1 MENASCTA
9 ISLPE
14 NEQQELA
21 AIMADLDAQAAAG
34 EPDWLE
40 KRAHE
45 RKRLRVVC
53 EVRFIG
59 PDTTTVL
66 WVPAL
71 SRELSAGGMSFVSRQ
86 HFRRQNQILITLC
99 LPDGKDR
106 RLSGVVVYSRSVRPN
121 WSLTGLRFEKSNDTR
136 LLPEFYEQTRA
147 VDAASVAPPAEE
159 EGDGV
164 PTRDRLLRMLE
175 RVRGRRT
182 KTNLTNTVSAS
193 MFPDAQVRRACI
205 PVLMDLAGPEANR
218 ALIRLLN
225 DTSPQIQGEAAEALG
240 SMGTKQAIE
249 ALKPLLQNVEDEVAI
264 RAAEALGRLGD
275 KAGRRVAAR
284 LVRSQTAIAVRA
296 AKTLGIIVGRPFR
309 PTVEGLK
316 EARAFLDKEG
326 D

>member
-1 MENASCTA
+1 METASCA
-9 ISLPE
+9 VIALPE
-14 NEQQELA
+14 NDQQELD
-21 AIMADLDAQAAAG
+21 AIMAELDAQAAAG

-40 KRAHE
+40 KRAYQ
-45 RKRLRVVC
+45 RKKLRVVC

-66 WVPAL
+66 RTPAL

-86 HFRRQNQILITLC
+86 HFRRQNQMLITLC

-106 RLSGVVVYSRSVRPN
+106 RLPGVVVYSRSVRPN
-121 WSLTGLRFEKSNDTR
+121 WFLTGLRFEKSNDTR
-136 LLPEFYEQTRA
+136 LLPEFYEQTRV

-182 KTNLTNTVSAS
+182 KTNLTNVVSAS
-193 MFPDAQVRRACI
+193 MFPDAVVRRACI

-240 SMGTKQAIE
+240 TMGTKQAIE
-249 ALKPLLQNVEDEVAI
+249 ALKLLLQNVQDEVAI

-296 AKTLGIIVGRPFR
+296 AKTLGIIVGRSFR
-309 PTVEGLK
+309 PTVEGLN
-316 EARAFLDKEG
+316 EARAFLKKEG

>member
-1 MENASCTA
+1 MIT
-9 ISLPE
+9 LPE
-14 NEQQELA
+14 NDQQELD
-21 AIMADLDAQAAAG
+21 AIMAELDAQAVAG

-40 KRAHE
+40 KRAHQ
-45 RKRLRVVC
+45 RKKLRVVC

-71 SRELSAGGMSFVSRQ
+71 SRELSTSGMSFVSRQ
-86 HFRRQNQILITLC
+86 HFRRQNPMLITLC

-106 RLSGVVVYSRSVRPN
+106 RLPGVVVYSRSVQTG
-121 WSLTGLRFEKSNDTR
+121 WFLTGLRFEKSNDTR
-136 LLPEFYEQTRA
+136 LLPEFYDQTRA
-147 VDAASVAPPAEE
+147 MGATPVAPPAEE

-164 PTRDRLLRMLE
+164 PTRERLLRMLE

-182 KTNLTNTVSAS
+182 KTNLTNAVSAS

-249 ALKPLLQNVEDEVAI
+249 ALKPLLQNAEDEVAI

-296 AKTLGIIVGRPFR
+296 AKTLGIIVGRSFR
-309 PTVEGLK
+309 PTVEGLN
-316 EARAFLDKEG
+316 EARAFLNKEG